1 MIAEMGADGHLD
13 WLPFLVVEDC
23 HEATF
28 GRCRPTDLA
37 QSLAH
42 ALPATRSRAAAKILA
57 TVVRPISIFNPVRR
71 ASRIF
76 V

>member
-1 MIAEMGADGHLD
+1 VRFLSRSGAGSI
-13 WLPFLVVEDC
+13 P
-23 HEATF
+23 
-28 GRCRPTDLA
+28 
-37 QSLAH
+37 
-42 ALPATRSRAAAKILA
+42 AAARILA